1 MIQILPSLRSIR
13 LLLLI
18 VFVNGCLSF
27 SLNAAVSHQTQ
38 DLEKRITISFDK
50 ISLKE
55 ALDKIANKASVVIIY
70 SNSRE
75 LTTNSVSIDVKNKPL
90 KEVLN
95 NLLSPFPLSYRVI
108 DDKIVV
114 THDG

>member
-1 MIQILPSLRSIR
+1 MHRNLSYLQTIR

-27 SLNAAVSHQTQ
+27 SLSAEVKGQTQ

-55 ALDKIANKASVVIIY
+55 ALDKIAAKASVAIIY
-70 SNSRE
+70 SNSKE
-75 LTTNSVSIDVKNKPL
+75 LTANSVSINVKNKPL
-90 KEVLN
+90 KQ
-95 NLLSPFPLSYRVI
+95 
-108 DDKIVV
+108 KK
-114 THDG
+114 